1 MIINN
6 NINSLL
12 NLPQDTTSV
21 QDKKPVSVEIKST
34 SSETRYTG
42 STEKELRMAEL
53 KMQISDGTY
62 NIDFTKLA
70 QKVVSTEYSL

>member
-42 STEKELRMAEL
+42 STEKELLKCKFLMAHIIL
-53 KMQISDGTY
+53 TLQNLQKKLCQRNILY
-62 NIDFTKLA
+62 N
-70 QKVVSTEYSL
+70 EY